1 MFVIVFLLFILV
13 PIFEIVLFIQMGG
26 VIGLWPTIGL
36 VLLTAVIGA
45 SLVRSQG
52 IATLTSVQSRL
63 QQGELPAQQI
73 LEGVLLAAAG
83 MLLLTPGFL
92 TDALGMCVLLPQP
105 RAWLAKQIMAKMV
118 VKTATS
124 GFHTGG
130 GFSSGHSSSSNGDV
144 FDGEY
149 QRKPTDTDHSHRLP

>member
-1 MFVIVFLLFILV
+1 MFAIVLLLFILV
-13 PIFEIVLFIQMGG
+13 PIFEIMVFIQMGG
-26 VIGLWPTIGL
+26 ILGLWPTIGL
-36 VLLTAVIGA
+36 VLLTAFVGA

-52 IATLTSVQSRL
+52 LATLMSVQTRL

-118 VKTATS
+118 VKSGAS
-124 GFHTGG
+124 GFHSGG
-130 GFSSGHSSSSNGDV
+130 GFSNGHSSSNGDV

-149 QRKPTDTDHSHRLP
+149 QRKPSDNDQSHRLP